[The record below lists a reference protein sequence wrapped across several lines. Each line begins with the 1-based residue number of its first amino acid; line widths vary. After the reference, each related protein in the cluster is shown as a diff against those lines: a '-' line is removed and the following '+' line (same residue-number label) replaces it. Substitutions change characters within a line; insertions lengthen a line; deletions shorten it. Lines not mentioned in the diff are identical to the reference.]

1 MNSLSNQS
9 LFNQMNIIQTTVNP
23 RRIVLQLWTTKET
36 AYELLN
42 AEVILIFLSEKPI
55 VQWEMT
61 KWEMARW
68 KKETEQVQRFR
79 AKAFWPMLRIL
90 KKAIEIRN
98 YLRII

>member
-55 VQWEMT
+55 VQ
-61 KWEMARW
+61 
-68 KKETEQVQRFR
+68 
-79 AKAFWPMLRIL
+79 
-90 KKAIEIRN
+90 
-98 YLRII
+98 